1 MRYATCDDGE
11 DEPNLNGSGSS
22 ETRSTSGGAAVVTT
36 SSIQSLW
43 RYPVKS
49 MQGLAVDAVHV
60 GSACI
65 EGDRRWAIVD
75 VASGRVM
82 SAKRTQEL
90 LQASATDQSILL
102 PDGTDVPL
110 EADADAALSA
120 WLGRPVMLRVAEGS
134 EDLSYQMT
142 FDPPNDDAEFYDIP
156 IPPGTFVDLS
166 PVHLITT
173 ATLDG
178 CARMRPDL
186 DWDVRRFRPNLVI
199 AVDGD
204 PFLEDQWTGS
214 CLRVGSVV
222 LQVAQLTV
230 RCAMPLR
237 RQPGMGPT
245 RPGLERQP
253 ELFGAISTLNQAA
266 PNHLGVYA
274 DVVTTGVIQIDDEV
288 VILEP
293 GSPDD

>member
-1 MRYATCDDGE
+1 VRLT
-11 DEPNLNGSGSS
+11 GS
-22 ETRSTSGGAAVVTT
+22 VL
-36 SSIQSLW
+36 SLW

-49 MQGLAVDAVHV
+49 MQGLAVDAVDV

-90 LQASATDQSILL
+90 LQAAATQECIVL
-102 PDGTDVPL
+102 PDGTEVPL
-110 EADADAALSA
+110 DSRADGSLSA
-120 WLGRPVMLRVAEGS
+120 WLGRPVTLRAAAGS
-134 EDLSYQMT
+134 QDLSYQMT
-142 FDPPNDDAEFYDIP
+142 FDPPNDDADFYDIP
-156 IPPGTFVDLS
+156 IPSGTFLDLS
-166 PVHLITT
+166 PVHLVTT

-199 AVDGD
+199 AIDGD
-204 PFLEDQWTGS
+204 PFLEDRWTGRR
-214 CLRVGSVV
+214 LRVGPVV
-222 LQVAQLTV
+222 LQIAQPTV

-237 RQPGMGPT
+237 GQPRIGPT
-245 RPGLERQP
+245 KPGLECQP
-253 ELFGAISTLNQAA
+253 ELFQAINTLNQAA

-274 DVVTTGVIQIDDEV
+274 DVVTTGVIHIDDEV
-288 VILEP
+288 VVLEP
-293 GSPDD
+293 VDPDD

>member
-1 MRYATCDDGE
+1 MLGSRSGE
-11 DEPNLNGSGSS
+11 TGNASRCP
-22 ETRSTSGGAAVVTT
+22 AAVTT
-36 SSIQSLW
+36 GSIQSLW

-49 MQGLAVDAVHV
+49 MQGLAVDILHV

-65 EGDRRWAIVD
+65 EGDRHWAVVD

-90 LQASATDQSILL
+90 LLASANDECILL
-102 PDGTDVPL
+102 PDGTEVRLDAN
-110 EADADAALSA
+110 ADEALSA
-120 WLGRPVMLRVAEGS
+120 WLGRSVVLRVAEGS
-134 EDLSYQMT
+134 QDLSYQMT
-142 FDPPNDDAEFYDIP
+142 FDPPNDDADFYDIP
-156 IPPGTFVDLS
+156 IPSGTFVDLA
-166 PVHLITT
+166 PVHLVTT

-204 PFLEDQWTGS
+204 PFLEDRWVGRR
-214 CLRVGSVV
+214 LRIGSVE
-222 LQVAQLTV
+222 LQIAQPTV

-237 RQPGMGPT
+237 RQPEVGPT
-245 RPGLERQP
+245 RPAIERQP
-253 ELFGAISTLNQAA
+253 ELFQAISTLNQAA

-274 DVVTTGVIQIDDEV
+274 DVLTTGVMQIGDEV
-288 VILEP
+288 IVLEP
-293 GSPDD
+293 DSPDD

>member
-1 MRYATCDDGE
+1 MTCARRYEGDADR
-11 DEPNLNGSGSS
+11 NLIGSRSS
-22 ETRSTSGGAAVVTT
+22 ETFGGSGGDDVTT
-36 SSIQSLW
+36 SGAIRSLW

-60 GSACI
+60 GSAGI

-82 SAKRTQEL
+82 SAKRTKEL
-90 LQASATDQSILL
+90 LQASATDQSILM
-102 PDGTDVPL
+102 PDGTEVPL
-110 EADADAALSA
+110 DANADVALSA
-120 WLGRPVMLRVAEGS
+120 WLGRPVTLRMAEGS

-166 PVHLITT
+166 PIHLVTT

-178 CARMRPDL
+178 CARGRPEL
-186 DWDVRRFRPNLVI
+186 DWDVRRFRPNLVVAI
-199 AVDGD
+199 DGE
-204 PFLEDQWTGS
+204 PFCEDRWTGS
-214 CLRVGSVV
+214 QLRVGSVV
-222 LQVAQLTV
+222 LKVAQPTV

-237 RQPGMGPT
+237 SQPSMGPT
-245 RPGLERQP
+245 RPGIERQP
-253 ELFGAISTLNQAA
+253 ELFQAITTLNQGA

-274 DVVTTGVIQIDDEV
+274 DVVTPGVIHIDDEV
-288 VILEP
+288 VLLETD
-293 GSPDD
+293 SLDD